1 MKELV
6 YVYGPDC
13 SRCHTLKPH
22 VEKRCDEHKYTF
34 KEMTYADSWF
44 EVESIPTA
52 QVVDEQG
59 ERILDIEWIVDLI
72 SNQK

>member
-6 YVYGPDC
+6 YIYWPDC

-22 VEKRCDEHKYTF
+22 VEKRCDEYKYNF
-34 KEMTYADSWF
+34 NEMQYADSWF

-52 QVVDEQG
+52 QVIDDEW
-59 ERILDIEWIVDLI
+59 ERILDMEWIVHLI
-72 SNQK
+72 SNHK